1 MSTDEQTLI
10 DTERPG
16 GILGVSTLLPP
27 DAVEV
32 LLKGY
37 ALAVRYPEESLERR
51 RVIDAAIDRV
61 KREHRSLFRNI
72 DDPLPPWLHP
82 LSVAAKTAHKAN
94 GQRKTKAS

>member
-1 MSTDEQTLI
+1 MSTDEQTI
-10 DTERPG
+10 VDAVRTG

-72 DDPLPPWLHP
+72 DEPLPPWLHP

>member
-1 MSTDEQTLI
+1 MSNDQEV
-10 DTERPG
+10 PG
-16 GILGVSTLLPP
+16 ETALPEEVLGVSALLPP

-61 KREHRSLFRNI
+61 KREHRALFRENGE
-72 DDPLPPWLHP
+72 PLPPWLHP
-82 LSVAAKTAHKAN
+82 LSEAPKTRRRA
-94 GQRKTKAS
+94 TC